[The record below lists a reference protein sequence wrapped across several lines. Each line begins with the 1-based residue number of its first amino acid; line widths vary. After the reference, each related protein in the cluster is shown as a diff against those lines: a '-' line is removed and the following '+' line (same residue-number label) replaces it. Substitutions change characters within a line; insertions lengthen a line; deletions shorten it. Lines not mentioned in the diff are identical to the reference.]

1 MPVSPLEITHCT
13 LAGAVNG
20 IAVDRKPG
28 QWRFGGAL
36 KTVSDIPMEMAAVR
50 ASSGKTVNLRQT
62 PGGDLVNRVPVGS
75 CVNVLQRGGDWAKV
89 AWNGHTGYM
98 QTRFLDAEEES
109 ADLLAELKALI
120 AKYERG

>member
-1 MPVSPLEITHCT
+1 M
-13 LAGAVNG
+13 NG
-20 IAVDRKPG
+20 IAVDTKIG
-28 QWRFGGAL
+28 AWRYGGPLAL
-36 KTVSDIPMEMAAVR
+36 VDYGETVPMERAVVR
-50 ASSGKTVNLRQT
+50 APSGKTVNLRQT